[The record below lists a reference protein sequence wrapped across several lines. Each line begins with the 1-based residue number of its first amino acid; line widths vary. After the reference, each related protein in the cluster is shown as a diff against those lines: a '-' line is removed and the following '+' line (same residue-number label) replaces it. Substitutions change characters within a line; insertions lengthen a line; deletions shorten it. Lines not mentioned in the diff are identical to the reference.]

1 MPDTQPG
8 IAPKMGHEFFGHPRG
23 LVVLFVVEL
32 WERFSFYGMRAL
44 LIIYLTTVVLV
55 QRPQDMI
62 GFGPLA
68 WVLGFDAVHA
78 GHADWQAFASH
89 IYGLYSGFV
98 YFTPLIGGWLADRWF
113 GKKSVIVAGALLV
126 AIGHLILTTHATFLL
141 ALFLVILG
149 TGGLKG
155 NIAAQVADLYHPEDG
170 RRERGF
176 SLFYVG
182 INIGAT
188 IAPLLCG
195 WLAFKWGWAA
205 AFDATSIGMVA
216 GLGIYIAGQ
225 RWLPSVAGKG
235 AAPGPVVDGVTAAP
249 ARSPNLQARRNAIA
263 LAIISLASIFL
274 WVSYEQQANSLMRW
288 LVTAPD
294 DIMMAWVQAIPPA
307 VVLLGTP
314 VLARWWSNQA
324 KRGREP
330 DPVTKLMIG
339 AAIVV
344 LAQVLLPL
352 LALVSGGHG
361 PSIAPLMVYFV
372 LWEVGDLFF
381 SPAAM
386 GLFSRLAAP
395 GKGAIT
401 MAVWYLTVF
410 VGNIASGWI
419 GGLWGVLSPTGYW
432 LMIAG
437 LTALCGVIIAATQ
450 RRLRRAV
457 GVAA

>member
-1 MPDTQPG
+1 MSVVDARAG
-8 IAPKMGHEFFGHPRG
+8 REFLGHPKG
-23 LVVLFVVEL
+23 LAVLFVVEL

-68 WVLGFDAVHA
+68 RLLGFDAVHA
-78 GHADWQAFASH
+78 GNAEWQAFASH

-113 GKKSVIVAGALLV
+113 GKKSVIVAGGLLV
-126 AIGHLILTTHATFLL
+126 AIGHLILTTHALFLL
-141 ALFLVILG
+141 ALLLVILG

-195 WLAFKWGWAA
+195 WLAYKWGWAA
-205 AFDATSIGMVA
+205 AFDATSIGMVI
-216 GLGIYIAGQ
+216 GLGIYIAAQ
-225 RWLPSVAGKG
+225 RWLPSG
-235 AAPGPVVDGVTAAP
+235 AAPGPILAVPAEKSAPNHWVV
-249 ARSPNLQARRNAIA
+249 
-263 LAIISLASIFL
+263 LAIISFASVFL

-294 DIMMAWVQAIPPA
+294 DIMMTWVQAIPPA
-307 VVLLGTP
+307 IVLLGTP
-314 VLARWWSNQA
+314 LLTRWWSSQA
-324 KRGREP
+324 RRGREP

-339 AAIVV
+339 AAIV
-344 LAQVLLPL
+344 LGSQLLLPL

-361 PSIAPLMVYFV
+361 PSVAPLMVYFV
-372 LWEVGDLFF
+372 MWEVGDLFF

-386 GLFSRLAAP
+386 GLFSRLAPP

-419 GGLWGVLSPTGYW
+419 GGLWGVLSPVSYW

>member
-1 MPDTQPG
+1 MADDR
-8 IAPKMGHEFFGHPRG
+8 FFGHPRG
-23 LVVLFVVEL
+23 LAVLFVVEL

-44 LIIYLTTVVLV
+44 LVIYLTTVVLV

-62 GFGPLA
+62 GFGVIARL
-68 WVLGFDAVHA
+68 LGFDAAHA
-78 GHADWQAFASH
+78 GNAEWQAFASH
-89 IYGLYSGFV
+89 VYGLYSGFV

-113 GKKSVIVAGALLV
+113 GKKGVIVAGGLLV

-141 ALFLVILG
+141 ALMLVVLG

-195 WLAFKWGWAA
+195 WLAYTWGWAA
-205 AFDATSIGMVA
+205 AFDATSIGMVV

-225 RWLPSVAGKG
+225 RWLPSG
-235 AAPGPVVDGVTAAP
+235 AAPGPVAPVATQTAGQI
-249 ARSPNLQARRNAIA
+249 SMPNPWIV
-263 LAIISLASIFL
+263 LAIVSLASTFL
-274 WVSYEQQANSLMRW
+274 WISYEQQANALMRW
-288 LVTAPD
+288 IVTAPD
-294 DIMMAWVQAIPPA
+294 DILLSWVQAIPPA
-307 VVLLGTP
+307 VVLIGTP
-314 VLARWWSNQA
+314 LLTRWWSSQA
-324 KRGREP
+324 RRAREP
-330 DPVTKLMIG
+330 DPVTKLIIG
-339 AAIVV
+339 ASIV
-344 LAQVLLPL
+344 LLSQVMLPL

-372 LWEVGDLFF
+372 MWEVGDLFF

-386 GLFSRLAAP
+386 GLYSRLAPP

-432 LMIAG
+432 SMIAG
-437 LTALCGVIIAATQ
+437 LTALCVAIIAITQ
-450 RRLRRAV
+450 RRLRRVAV
-457 GVAA
+457 AFA